1 VFVLRDDT
9 RFYFGIRAS
18 SFRLIPVRA
27 TFPSPLILTFPM
39 RLLCC
44 ISVWSGLVAALLL
57 TGTASAQTIGPAT
70 DYVQWEVTASPAKVP
85 AGGTLRLVWKV
96 QIDDGWKM
104 YALDSP
110 PPSRGVRVRLEAL
123 PEGVTQEGAFRQ
135 TPPKEGH
142 DPNFG
147 VNVRYFEHAATLEAT
162 FKVSTAAGPKVLGGQ
177 VEFMICNDR
186 LCLPPTRVPFQ
197 AAFTVQAA
205 AATSE
210 DTPSGAADVP
220 CDDPAA
226 LQAPPDPEG
235 DCEGDAAALDALM
248 ADVLGDRASGSP
260 KSGQNVPPQAV
271 EVTNGSV
278 QAAEDSTASA
288 STLLRD
294 SIQAAS
300 VNPTT
305 PLEGPTT
312 VSATSD
318 LAAAT
323 AGGFWRFLLLA
334 MGAGLLALLT
344 PCVFPMIPLTVSYF
358 TRHAASRREAVRMAG
373 VYGLSI
379 VGTFTG
385 LGVLM
390 AVLVGAAGAQTIAA
404 NPWVNLLLALV
415 LLFFGLS
422 LLGLFELRLPAALVN
437 YTNRQGNERKGYA
450 GVLFMGL
457 TLTLVSFSCTAPFVG
472 GLLAAAAGGS
482 WQWPLVGMVAFSTL
496 FALPFVVLALFPNLL
511 HRLPKSGQWMNA
523 LKVTLGFIE
532 VAAALKFFSNA
543 DLVWGWGLVSRPLA
557 IAATVVLF
565 FLAGLYLLGK
575 LRLAHDDVPAAI
587 GVGRLLA
594 ATAFIALA
602 LYLLPGL
609 LGAPLGTLDAWLP
622 PRQGTDVGLLT
633 ALPQGTRT
641 PHADGEWITDDVE
654 AAFAA
659 ARQQGKPVF
668 IDFTGYTCTNCRQM
682 EANVFPDPQV
692 AERFARDF
700 VRLRLYTDDLAHGE
714 AFQRY
719 QLQLTGTVALPTYA
733 IVSPERQLL
742 GKVSGLQATEGFIA
756 FLDRGTAAFQ
766 QHLAA
771 R

>member
-1 VFVLRDDT
+1 
-9 RFYFGIRAS
+9 
-18 SFRLIPVRA
+18 
-27 TFPSPLILTFPM
+27 M

-44 ISVWSGLVAALLL
+44 VSVWGGLVAALLL
-57 TGTASAQTIGPAT
+57 TGTASAQQIGPAT
-70 DYVQWEVTASPAKVP
+70 DYVRWEVAASPANVVT
-85 AGGTLRLVWKV
+85 GGTVRLLWKA

-123 PEGVTQEGAFRQ
+123 PEGITQEGDFRQ

-147 VNVRYFEHAATLEAT
+147 VDVRYFEHTATLEAT
-162 FKVSTAAGPKVLGGQ
+162 FKVRAGAGAKTLGGQ

-205 AATSE
+205 ASG
-210 DTPSGAADVP
+210 DTPSGAAEVP

-235 DCEGDAAALDALM
+235 DCEGDGAALDALM
-248 ADVLGDRASGSP
+248 TDMLGNPASDSP
-260 KSGQNVPPQAV
+260 KPGVDVPPQAV
-271 EVTNGSV
+271 DVTNGSV
-278 QAAEDSTASA
+278 QAAGDSTASA
-288 STLLRD
+288 PVVPGD
-294 SIQAAS
+294 SARAVS
-300 VNPTT
+300 DNPTT
-305 PLEGPTT
+305 PLEGPTA

-358 TRHAASRREAVRMAG
+358 TRHAASRREAVRMAA

-523 LKVTLGFIE
+523 LKVTLGFVE
-532 VAAALKFFSNA
+532 VAAALKFLSNA
-543 DLVWGWGLVSRPLA
+543 DLVWGWGLLSRPLA

-565 FLAGLYLLGK
+565 FLAGLHLLGK

-594 ATAFIALA
+594 ATGFLALA

-609 LGAPLGTLDAWLP
+609 LGAPLGVLDAWLP
-622 PRQGTDVGLLT
+622 PRQGTDMSLFA
-633 ALPQGTRT
+633 ALPQGSPS
-641 PHADGEWITDDVE
+641 PHADGDWITDDVE
-654 AAFAA
+654 AAFATA
-659 ARQQGKPVF
+659 QQQGKPVF

-682 EANVFPDPQV
+682 EANVFPHPQV
-692 AERFARDF
+692 AERFTRNF
-700 VRLRLYTDDLAHGE
+700 VRLRLYTDDLVHGE

-733 IVSPERQLL
+733 VVSPEQKLL